1 MTDPGVSDS
10 DMPNFSRRV
19 RRAESGIPDAALA
32 ALLAGGTPP
41 PDASAPLQPVADVL
55 AALRAAP
62 ASDEAAGKAAALA
75 LFRQWVGVSS
85 QPIRSRRRRPFLLS
99 SLLSAKA
106 AAAAA
111 AAVVGLGGVSTAAF
125 AGALP
130 SSAQQFAHDT
140 IGAPSPHASRS
151 THARNNTNAGH
162 SGTPAGPSTSGPAA
176 FGLCTAY
183 AHATQHGTAAQK
195 AVAFR
200 NLEKAAGGAAN
211 VASFCASVAHPGAPA
226 KPQSGAPA
234 SHPAGKPSSHPT
246 GRPTTHP
253 AGGPTTHPTGG
264 PTTHPTGPPSHG

>member
-1 MTDPGVSDS
+1 MTGRGVSDS
-10 DMPNFSRRV
+10 DMPNFSRRA
-19 RRAESGIPDAALA
+19 RRDASGIPDAALA

-41 PDASAPLQPVADVL
+41 PDASAPLQHVADVL

-75 LFRQWVGVSS
+75 QFRQRVGVSS
-85 QPIRSRRRRPFLLS
+85 QPIRSRRRRPTLLS

-111 AAVVGLGGVSTAAF
+111 VAVVGLGGAATAAF

-140 IGAPSPHASRS
+140 IGAPSPRASHSAHAS
-151 THARNNTNAGH
+151 NNTNVGH
-162 SGTPAGPSTSGPAA
+162 SGTPVGPSASGPAA
-176 FGLCTAY
+176 FGLCTAF
-183 AHATQHGTAAQK
+183 ANATKHGTAAQK

-226 KPQSGAPA
+226 TPQSGAPT
-234 SHPAGKPSSHPT
+234 S
-246 GRPTTHP
+246 
-253 AGGPTTHPTGG
+253 
-264 PTTHPTGPPSHG
+264 HPTGPPSPHPTGPPSPHPTGPPSPHPTGPPNHG